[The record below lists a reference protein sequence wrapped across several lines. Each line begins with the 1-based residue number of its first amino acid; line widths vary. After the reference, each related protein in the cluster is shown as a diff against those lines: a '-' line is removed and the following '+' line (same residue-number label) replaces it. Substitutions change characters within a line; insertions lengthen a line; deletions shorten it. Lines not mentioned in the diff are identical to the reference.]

1 MKHYAVE
8 IKRTSF
14 ITVHV
19 EANNTE
25 EAEALAW
32 GEIERGFEPVEDA
45 DWECTDISEAFATDQ
60 SRANGSRG

>member
-14 ITVHV
+14 ITIHV
-19 EANNTE
+19 EAKNPD

-32 GEIERGFEPVEDA
+32 KELENGADPVEDA
-45 DWECTDISEAFATDQ
+45 DWECSDIYEQFATDETR
-60 SRANGSRG
+60 SNG